1 MKTRIKNERFLNRV
15 VTADEAAAM
24 IHHDAILATS
34 GFTGA
39 GYPKA
44 VPEALAKRIETAHAS
59 GDPFTVRLLTGAST
73 GPQLDGALAKA
84 NGVAFRCPYNGD
96 ADMRARINE
105 GSTLYLDMHLGL
117 VAQKTRQ
124 GQFGRPDVAII
135 EAIAV
140 TPDGQLI
147 LSSSVGN
154 SPTWLQTAD
163 KIIVEINTWQNP
175 DLAGIHDIW
184 SGVRM
189 PPDAQIIPLLHPGDR
204 IGSGTLPIDIDRLA
218 AVVVTDEPDR
228 NAPFAE
234 PDATARQIAG
244 HVMDFLEH
252 EVKQGRL
259 PPSLLPLQSGVGNI
273 ANAVLEGLNSSRFEN
288 LTGFSEVIQDG
299 MLSMLESGRMT
310 VASASS
316 FSLSPEAA
324 ERINDNAAFFR
335 QKIVLR
341 QQEVSNSPELIRRLG
356 IIAMNGMIEA
366 DIYGNINST
375 CVMGSRIQ
383 NGIGGSGDFARNAF
397 LSLFVTP
404 STAKGGKISA
414 FVPMIP
420 HTDHILQDV
429 QIIVSEQ
436 GLADLRG
443 LAPVERARAIID
455 NCAHPTFRPHLQ
467 EYFDYARQH
476 SFGQHIPQ
484 SLSAALTWHEHYIAT
499 GSMLTHS

>member
-1 MKTRIKNERFLNRV
+1 MKDRIKNEAFFARI
-15 VTADEAAAM
+15 TSAEDAATL
-24 IHHDAILATS
+24 INHNDIVATS

-44 VPEALAKRIETAHAS
+44 VPEALAQRITAAHTAGKEFS
-59 GDPFTVRLLTGAST
+59 IRLLTGAST
-73 GPQLDGALAKA
+73 GPQLDGALAQA
-84 NGVAFRCPYNGD
+84 NGIAFRAPYNGD
-96 ADMRARINE
+96 SHLRARIND
-105 GSTLYLDMHLGL
+105 GSTLYLDTHLGQ
-117 VAQKTRQ
+117 VAQKARQ
-124 GQFGRPDVAII
+124 GQYGKPNIAII
-135 EAIAV
+135 EAIGV
-140 TPDGQLI
+140 TPDGHLI

-154 SPTWLQTAD
+154 SPTWAQLAD

-175 DLAGIHDIW
+175 ELAGIHDIW
-184 SGVRM
+184 SHVRM
-189 PPDAQIIPLLHPGDR
+189 PPNTQFIPLAHPGDR
-204 IGSGTLPIDIDRLA
+204 IGKGTLPIDTDRLA
-218 AVVVTDEPDR
+218 AVVITDEPDR

-234 PDATARQIAG
+234 PDQNARTIAA
-244 HVMDFLEH
+244 HVLDFLQH

-259 PPSLLPLQSGVGNI
+259 PSSLLPLQSGVGNI
-273 ANAVLEGLNSSRFEN
+273 ANAVLEELNNSQFEN

-324 ERINDNAAFFR
+324 QRINENASFFR
-335 QKIVLR
+335 EKIILR
-341 QQEVSNSPELIRRLG
+341 QQEISNCPELIRRLG

-366 DIYGNINST
+366 DIYGNVNST

-397 LSLFVTP
+397 LSIFVSP
-404 STAKGGKISA
+404 STAKGGNISA
-414 FVPMIP
+414 FVPMVP

-443 LAPVERARAIID
+443 LAPVERAREIIK
-455 NCAHPTFRPHLQ
+455 NCAHPDYRPLL
-467 EYFDYARQH
+467 EDYFEQARKH
-476 SFGQHIPQ
+476 SFGQHIPHH
-484 SLSAALTWHEHYIAT
+484 LPSALAWHQRYIET
-499 GSMLTHS
+499 GSMAG

>member
-1 MKTRIKNERFLNRV
+1 MEDRIHNKAFLDRIM
-15 VTADEAAAM
+15 TAEEAAAL
-24 IHHDAILATS
+24 IRNGDVIATS

-44 VPEALAKRIETAHAS
+44 VPDALAQRIETAHAS
-59 GDPFTVRLLTGAST
+59 GEPFTVRLLTGAST
-73 GPQLDGALAKA
+73 GPQLDGALASV

-96 ADMRARINE
+96 TAMRTRINE
-105 GSTLYLDMHLGL
+105 GSTLYLDMHLGQ
-117 VAQKTRQ
+117 VAQKARQ

-135 EAIAV
+135 EAVAV

-154 SPTWLQTAD
+154 SPTWVQIAD
-163 KIIVEINTWQNP
+163 KIIIEINTWQNP
-175 DLAGIHDIW
+175 ELAGIHDIW
-184 SGVRM
+184 GGVRM
-189 PPDAQIIPLLHPGDR
+189 PPDGQVIPLMRPGDR
-204 IGSGTLPIDIDRLA
+204 IGSSTLPIDLDRLA
-218 AVVVTDEPDR
+218 AVVITDEPDR

-234 PDATARQIAG
+234 PDTTAREIAG
-244 HVMDFLEH
+244 HVMEFFEH
-252 EVKQGRL
+252 EVRQGRL

-273 ANAVLEGLNSSRFEN
+273 ANAVLEGLNTSRFEN

-299 MLSMLESGRMT
+299 MLSMLESGRMI

-324 ERINDNAAFFR
+324 QRINDNAAFFR

-341 QQEVSNSPELIRRLG
+341 QQEISNSPELIRRLG

-366 DIYGNINST
+366 DIYGNVNST

-383 NGIGGSGDFARNAF
+383 NGIGGSGDFARNAS
-397 LSLFVTP
+397 LSLFVSP
-404 STAKGGKISA
+404 STAKNGKISA
-414 FVPMIP
+414 FVPMVP

-443 LAPVERARAIID
+443 LAPVERAREVI
-455 NCAHPTFRPHLQ
+455 NKCAHPDFRPALQ
-467 EYFDYARQH
+467 DYFEQVRRH
-476 SFGQHIPQ
+476 SFGQHIPHH
-484 SLSAALTWHEHYIAT
+484 LPTALAWHQRYMET
-499 GSMLTHS
+499 GSMMG

>member
-1 MKTRIKNERFLNRV
+1 MKDRIAHQTFLDRIM
-15 VTADEAAAM
+15 TAQEAAAL
-24 IHHDAILATS
+24 IRNKDVIATS

-44 VPEALAKRIETAHAS
+44 VPEALAQRIEAAHAA
-59 GDPFTVRLLTGAST
+59 GEPFTVRLLTGAST
-73 GPQLDGALAKA
+73 GPQLDGALARA
-84 NGVAFRCPYNGD
+84 NAVAFRSPYNGD
-96 ADMRARINE
+96 TAMRARINE
-105 GSTLYLDMHLGL
+105 GSTLYLDTHLGQ
-117 VAQKTRQ
+117 VAQKARQ
-124 GQFGRPDVAII
+124 GQFGKPDVAII
-135 EAIAV
+135 EAVAV
-140 TPDGQLI
+140 TPDGQVI

-154 SPTWLQTAD
+154 SPTWVQIAD
-163 KIIVEINTWQNP
+163 KIIVEVNTWQNP
-175 DLAGIHDIW
+175 ELAGIHDIW
-184 SGVRM
+184 GGVQM
-189 PPDAQIIPLLHPGDR
+189 PPNGQIIPLLHPGDR
-204 IGSGTLPIDIDRLA
+204 IGNGTLAIDLNRLV

-228 NAPFAE
+228 NAPFVE
-234 PDATARQIAG
+234 PDTTARQIAG
-244 HVMDFLEH
+244 HVMEFFAH

-273 ANAVLEGLNSSRFEN
+273 ANAVLEGLNESHFEN

-324 ERINDNAAFFR
+324 QRINRQAAFFR

-366 DIYGNINST
+366 DIYGNVNST

-397 LSLFVTP
+397 LSMFVSP

-414 FVPMIP
+414 FVPMVP

-455 NCAHPTFRPHLQ
+455 KCAHPDFRPHLQ
-467 EYFDYARQH
+467 DYFEQAKRYG
-476 SFGQHIPQ
+476 FGQHIPHH
-484 SLSAALTWHEHYIAT
+484 LPAALAWHQRYMET
-499 GSMLTHS
+499 GSMLG

>member
-1 MKTRIKNERFLNRV
+1 MKNRIQNQTFLDRIM
-15 VTADEAAAM
+15 TANDAAAM
-24 IHHDAILATS
+24 IRNGDLIATS

-44 VPEALAKRIETAHAS
+44 VPEALAQHIERAHAA

-73 GPQLDGALAKA
+73 GPQLDGALAKV
-84 NGVAFRCPYNGD
+84 NGVSFRCPYNGD
-96 ADMRARINE
+96 AAMRTRINE
-105 GSTLYLDMHLGL
+105 GSTLYLDTHLGQ
-117 VAQKTRQ
+117 VAQKARQ
-124 GQFGRPDVAII
+124 GQFGKPDVAII
-135 EAIAV
+135 EAVAV
-140 TPDGQLI
+140 SADGTLT

-154 SPTWLQTAD
+154 TPTWAQIAD
-163 KIIVEINTWQNP
+163 KIIIEINTWQNP
-175 DLAGIHDIW
+175 ELAGIHDIW
-184 SGVRM
+184 GGVRT
-189 PPDAQIIPLLHPGDR
+189 PPNGQVIPLIHPGDR
-204 IGSGTLPIDIDRLA
+204 IGSGTLSIDLDRLA
-218 AVVVTDEPDR
+218 AVVITDEPDR

-234 PDATARQIAG
+234 PDGIARQIAG
-244 HVMDFLEH
+244 HVMEFFAH

-273 ANAVLEGLNSSRFEN
+273 ANAVLEGLNNSQFEN

-324 ERINDNAAFFR
+324 RRINDNAAFFR

-341 QQEVSNSPELIRRLG
+341 QQEISNSPELIRRLG

-366 DIYGNINST
+366 DIYGNVNST
-375 CVMGSRIQ
+375 CIMGSRIQ

-414 FVPMIP
+414 FVPMLP

-443 LAPVERARAIID
+443 LAPVERARAIISK
-455 NCAHPTFRPHLQ
+455 CAHPDFRPQLQ
-467 EYFDYARQH
+467 DYFEQARQH

-484 SLSAALTWHEHYIAT
+484 HLPAALAWHQRYIET
-499 GSMLTHS
+499 GSMTG

>member
-1 MKTRIKNERFLNRV
+1 MEDRIHNKAFLDRIM
-15 VTADEAAAM
+15 TAEEAAAL
-24 IHHDAILATS
+24 IRNGDVIATS

-44 VPEALAKRIETAHAS
+44 VPDALAQRIEAAHAS
-59 GDPFTVRLLTGAST
+59 GEPFTVRLLTGAST
-73 GPQLDGALAKA
+73 GPQLDGALASV

-96 ADMRARINE
+96 TAMRTRINE
-105 GSTLYLDMHLGL
+105 GSTLYLDMHLGQ
-117 VAQKTRQ
+117 VAQKARQ

-135 EAIAV
+135 EAVAV

-154 SPTWLQTAD
+154 SPTWVQIAD
-163 KIIVEINTWQNP
+163 KIIIEINTWQNP
-175 DLAGIHDIW
+175 ELAGIHDIW
-184 SGVRM
+184 GGVRM
-189 PPDAQIIPLLHPGDR
+189 PPDGQVIPLMRPGDR
-204 IGSGTLPIDIDRLA
+204 IGSSTLPINLDRLA
-218 AVVVTDEPDR
+218 AVVITDEPDR

-234 PDATARQIAG
+234 PDTTAREIAG
-244 HVMDFLEH
+244 HVMEFFEH
-252 EVKQGRL
+252 EVRQGRL

-273 ANAVLEGLNSSRFEN
+273 ANAVLEGLNTSRFEN

-299 MLSMLESGRMT
+299 MLSMLESGRMI

-324 ERINDNAAFFR
+324 QRINDNAAFFR

-341 QQEVSNSPELIRRLG
+341 QQEISNSPELIRRLG

-366 DIYGNINST
+366 DIYGNVNST

-383 NGIGGSGDFARNAF
+383 NGIGGSGDFARNAS
-397 LSLFVTP
+397 LSLFVSP
-404 STAKGGKISA
+404 STAKNGKISA
-414 FVPMIP
+414 FVPMVP

-443 LAPVERARAIID
+443 LAPVERAREVI
-455 NCAHPTFRPHLQ
+455 NKCAHPDFRPALQ
-467 EYFDYARQH
+467 DYFEQARQH
-476 SFGQHIPQ
+476 SFGQHIPHH
-484 SLSAALTWHEHYIAT
+484 LPTALAWHQRYMET
-499 GSMLTHS
+499 GSMMG

>member
-1 MKTRIKNERFLNRV
+1 MKDRIRNQIFLDRIM
-15 VTADEAAAM
+15 TAQDAAAL
-24 IHHDAILATS
+24 IQNGDVIATS

-44 VPEALAKRIETAHAS
+44 VPEALAHRIEAAHAS
-59 GDPFTVRLLTGAST
+59 GNPFTVRLLSGAST
-73 GPQLDGALAKA
+73 GPQLDGALAKV

-96 ADMRARINE
+96 AMMRTRINE
-105 GSTLYLDMHLGL
+105 GSTLYLDTHLGQ
-117 VAQKTRQ
+117 VAQKARQ
-124 GQFGRPDVAII
+124 GQYGRPDVAII

-140 TPDGQLI
+140 TPDGQII
-147 LSSSVGN
+147 LSSSIGN
-154 SPTWLQTAD
+154 TPTWAQIAD
-163 KIIVEINTWQNP
+163 KIIIEINTWQNP
-175 DLAGIHDIW
+175 ELTGIHDIW
-184 SGVRM
+184 GGIKM
-189 PPDAQIIPLLHPGDR
+189 PPHGQCIPLLHPRDR
-204 IGSGTLPIDIDRLA
+204 IGGEALSIDPDRLA
-218 AVVVTDEPDR
+218 AVVITDEPDR

-234 PDATARQIAG
+234 PDTTARQIAG
-244 HVMDFLEH
+244 HVMDFFDH
-252 EVKQGRL
+252 EVRHGRL

-273 ANAVLEGLNSSRFEN
+273 ANAVLEGLNTGRFEN

-324 ERINDNAAFFR
+324 QRMNDNAAFFR

-356 IIAMNGMIEA
+356 VIAMNGMIEA
-366 DIYGNINST
+366 DIYGNVNST

-383 NGIGGSGDFARNAF
+383 NGIGGSGDFARNAY
-397 LSLFVTP
+397 LSLFVSP

-414 FVPMIP
+414 FVPMVP

-443 LAPVERARAIID
+443 LAPVERAQAIISQ
-455 NCAHPTFRPHLQ
+455 CAHPDFKEPLLD
-467 EYFDYARQH
+467 YFKLARQH
-476 SFGQHIPQ
+476 SFGQHIPHH
-484 SLSAALTWHEHYIAT
+484 LPAALAWHQRYMET
-499 GSMLTHS
+499 GSMRH

>member
-1 MKTRIKNERFLNRV
+1 MKDRIRNKTFLDHIM
-15 VTADEAAAM
+15 TAEEAAAL
-24 IHHDAILATS
+24 IRNGDVIATS

-44 VPEALAKRIETAHAS
+44 VPEALAQHMETAHAS
-59 GDPFTVRLLTGAST
+59 GEPFTVRLLTGAST
-73 GPQLDGALAKA
+73 GPQLDGALARV

-96 ADMRARINE
+96 TTMRTRINE
-105 GSTLYLDMHLGL
+105 GSTLYLDMHLGQ
-117 VAQKTRQ
+117 VAHKARQ

-135 EAIAV
+135 EAVAV

-154 SPTWLQTAD
+154 SPTWVQVAD
-163 KIIVEINTWQNP
+163 KIIIEINTWQNP
-175 DLAGIHDIW
+175 ELAGIHDIW
-184 SGVRM
+184 GDARM
-189 PPDAQIIPLLHPGDR
+189 PPDGQVIPLMRPGDR
-204 IGSGTLPIDIDRLA
+204 IGSNTLPIDLDRLA
-218 AVVVTDEPDR
+218 AVVITDEPDR

-234 PDATARQIAG
+234 PDTTARQIAG
-244 HVMDFLEH
+244 HVMAFFEH
-252 EVKQGRL
+252 EVKHGRL

-273 ANAVLEGLNSSRFEN
+273 ANAVLEGLNASRFDN

-299 MLSMLESGRMT
+299 MLSMLESGRMK

-324 ERINDNAAFFR
+324 HRINDNAAFFR

-366 DIYGNINST
+366 DIYGNVNST
-375 CVMGSRIQ
+375 CIMGSRIQ

-397 LSLFVTP
+397 LSLFVSP
-404 STAKGGKISA
+404 STARSGKISA
-414 FVPMIP
+414 FVPMVP

-443 LAPVERARAIID
+443 LAPVERAREVI
-455 NCAHPTFRPHLQ
+455 NKCAHPDFRPALQ
-467 EYFDYARQH
+467 DYFEQARRH
-476 SFGQHIPQ
+476 SFGQHIPHH
-484 SLSAALTWHEHYIAT
+484 LPTALAWHQRYMET
-499 GSMLTHS
+499 GSMAG

>member
-1 MKTRIKNERFLNRV
+1 MRDRIRNEVFLDRV
-15 VTADEAAAM
+15 MTADDAAGL
-24 IHHDAILATS
+24 IGDGDIIATS

-44 VPEALAKRIETAHAS
+44 VPQALARRIEAAHAE
-59 GDPFTVRLLTGAST
+59 GHPFTVRLLTGAST
-73 GPQLDGALAKA
+73 GPQLDGALARA
-84 NGVAFRCPYNGD
+84 DGVAFRCPYNGD
-96 ADMRARINE
+96 PTMRTRINE
-105 GSTLYLDMHLGL
+105 GRTLYLDMHLGQ
-117 VAQKTRQ
+117 VAQKAQQ

-135 EAIAV
+135 EAVGV
-140 TPDGQLI
+140 TPDGQLV

-154 SPTWLQTAD
+154 SPTWVQLARR
-163 KIIVEINTWQNP
+163 IIIEVNTWQNP
-175 DLAGIHDIW
+175 ELGGIHDIW
-184 SGVRM
+184 QGGCL
-189 PPDAQIIPLLHPGDR
+189 PPGGQPIPLLHPGDR
-204 IGSGTLPIDIDRLA
+204 IGSGTLPIDTDRLA

-234 PDATARQIAG
+234 PDETARQIAG
-244 HVMDFLEH
+244 HVLEFLDH
-252 EVKQGRL
+252 EVSQGRL
-259 PPSLLPLQSGVGNI
+259 PHSLLPLQSGVGNI
-273 ANAVLEGLNSSRFEN
+273 ANAVLEGLNTSRFEN

-316 FSLSPEAA
+316 FSLSPLAA

-335 QKIVLR
+335 KKIVLR

-366 DIYGNINST
+366 DIYGNVNST

-397 LSLFVTP
+397 LSIFVSP

-414 FVPMIP
+414 FVPMVP

-429 QIIVSEQ
+429 QVIISEQ
-436 GLADLRG
+436 GVADLRG
-443 LAPVERARAIID
+443 LAPTERARQVISR
-455 NCAHPTFRPHLQ
+455 CAHPDYRPMLQ
-467 EYFDYARQH
+467 DYFEQARAH
-476 SFGQHIPQ
+476 AFGQHIPHH
-484 SLSAALTWHEHYIAT
+484 LPAALAWHQRYMET
-499 GSMLTHS
+499 GSMKS

>member
-1 MKTRIKNERFLNRV
+1 MKDRIQNQRFLDRIM
-15 VTADEAAAM
+15 TAEEAAGL
-24 IHHDAILATS
+24 IRNEDVIATS

-44 VPEALAKRIETAHAS
+44 VPQALAQRIETAHAC
-59 GDPFTVRLLTGAST
+59 GEPFSVRLLTGAST
-73 GPQLDGALAKA
+73 GPQLDGALAAA

-96 ADMRARINE
+96 AAMRTRINE
-105 GSTLYLDMHLGL
+105 GSTLYLDMHLGQ
-117 VAQKTRQ
+117 VAQKARQ

-135 EAIAV
+135 EAVAV

-154 SPTWLQTAD
+154 SPTWTRIAD

-175 DLAGIHDIW
+175 GLAGIHDIW
-184 SGVRM
+184 DGVRM
-189 PPDAQIIPLLHPGDR
+189 PPDGQAIPLLRPGDR
-204 IGSGTLPIDIDRLA
+204 IGGGTLSIALDRLA
-218 AVVVTDEPDR
+218 AVVITDEPDR

-234 PDATARQIAG
+234 PDTTARQIAG
-244 HVMDFLEH
+244 HVMEFFEH
-252 EVKQGRL
+252 EVRQGRL

-273 ANAVLEGLNSSRFEN
+273 ANAVLDGLNTSRFEN

-316 FSLSPEAA
+316 FSLSPQAA
-324 ERINDNAAFFR
+324 QRINDNAAFFR

-356 IIAMNGMIEA
+356 VIAMNGMIEA
-366 DIYGNINST
+366 DIYGNVNST

-397 LSLFVTP
+397 LSLFVSP
-404 STAKGGKISA
+404 STAKGGRISA
-414 FVPMIP
+414 FVPMVP

-443 LAPVERARAIID
+443 LAPVERARTIID
-455 NCAHPTFRPHLQ
+455 TCAHPDFRPQLQ
-467 EYFDYARQH
+467 DYFEQARRH
-476 SFGQHIPQ
+476 SFGQHIPHH
-484 SLSAALTWHEHYIAT
+484 LPSALAWHQRYMET
-499 GSMLTHS
+499 GSMTA